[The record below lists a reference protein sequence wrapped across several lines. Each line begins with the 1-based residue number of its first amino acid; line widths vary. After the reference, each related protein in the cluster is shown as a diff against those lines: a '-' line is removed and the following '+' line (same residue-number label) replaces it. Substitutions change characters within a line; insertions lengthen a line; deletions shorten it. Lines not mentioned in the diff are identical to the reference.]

1 MKSGSLSF
9 GFAETST
16 HAMRREWLK
25 SGSASP
31 KLSTHGMRRWL
42 GSGRAIEFL
51 TFFAANSRRMECVAM
66 AGRIGS
72 CATRATGLRVFL
84 SLWGFEEFDDVAGGI
99 DADDLLA
106 SLVLVEFVPELHAL
120 LPQLCNV

>member
-1 MKSGSLSF
+1 MPAWIHLRTGVRFPAPPRLPDEI
-9 GFAETST
+9 GQLEFALQTLDV
-16 HAMRREWLK
+16 WN
-25 SGSASP
+25 ASP
-31 KLSTHGMRRWL
+31 WL
-42 GSGRAIEFL
+42 AELDRAP
-51 TFFAANSRRMECVAM
+51 R
-66 AGRIGS
+66 G
-72 CATRATGLRVFL
+72 ATGLRVFL